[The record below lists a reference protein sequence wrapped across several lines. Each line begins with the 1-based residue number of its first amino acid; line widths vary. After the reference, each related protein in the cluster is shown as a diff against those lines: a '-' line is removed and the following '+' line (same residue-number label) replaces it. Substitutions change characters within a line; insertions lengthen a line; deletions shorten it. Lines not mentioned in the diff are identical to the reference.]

1 MTILIRAAQPAD
13 VDTAIQLI
21 YSSGPNA
28 FNYVFNTDDKGSAI
42 DFLRMAYLDG
52 AGEFGYRNHL
62 VALENGQVVAS
73 GGGWSG
79 KSGLAF
85 LVAGAR
91 QIFSHYGL
99 SSGIGVVV
107 RGLRTEAVIPPPSS
121 SQFYLGHLG
130 VLPELQGR
138 GIGKIL
144 IAHLLEQGRA
154 AGFKVAAL
162 DVAVTNPRGQ
172 ALYERLGFKVDRE
185 RASSLKN
192 AHGFVSA
199 HRHMQMELISA
210 SDPER
215 D

>member
-1 MTILIRAAQPAD
+1 MTLTIRAAETAD
-13 VDTAIQLI
+13 VETAVQLI

-28 FNYVFNTDDKGSAI
+28 FNYVFNTGGKGSAL

-62 VALENGQVVAS
+62 VVVEDGKVVAS

-79 KSGLAF
+79 KNALAF

-99 SSGIGVVV
+99 ICGVQVII

-130 VLPELQGR
+130 VVPDLQGR
-138 GIGKIL
+138 GIGKVL

-185 RASSLKN
+185 RASTLNN
-192 AHGFVSA
+192 AHGFVA
-199 HRHMQMELISA
+199 NHRHMQMELVSA
-210 SDPER
+210 SDPDR